1 MSAMEPLYRIVGIF
15 SNNLTK
21 QERSILE
28 IEIFVRICE
37 ELKKIFKS
45 KYKDYFYLMK
55 FNFEMEN
62 AMLDTNLLKY
72 VINDILLTEEYSM
85 EGLAYYT
92 QTSVDVISDLIA
104 GRNDTPSVYLFRKII
119 DIHRSVRKN
128 LYEEIIKKINFG
140 SSRGVQANHEQF

>member
-37 ELKKIFKS
+37 ELKKIF

-104 GRNDTPSVYLFRKII
+104 GRNDTPSVYLF
-119 DIHRSVRKN
+119 
-128 LYEEIIKKINFG
+128 
-140 SSRGVQANHEQF
+140 